1 MTQSRGEALR
11 ADDVL
16 LTPSEAG
23 QILGITP
30 DAVRALNNRGGL
42 VALKT
47 LGGRRLFRRSDVER
61 LAQMRNARQTPARRW
76 EPMR

>member
-1 MTQSRGEALR
+1 MTQSSGEALR

-61 LAQMRNARQTPARRW
+61 LARIRNSKPPARRS
-76 EPMR
+76 EAVR